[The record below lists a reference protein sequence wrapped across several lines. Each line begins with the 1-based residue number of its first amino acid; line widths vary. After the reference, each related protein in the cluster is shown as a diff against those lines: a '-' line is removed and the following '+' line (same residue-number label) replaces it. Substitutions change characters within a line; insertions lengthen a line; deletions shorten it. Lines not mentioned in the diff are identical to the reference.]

1 MTFKCMNGMA
11 PTNLSSRFVK
21 RGSIS
26 GRSTRNA
33 NNPSLQKSLTK
44 VSQILL
50 SFLLCIMRTLIF
62 IKILNTN
69 DDARV
74 YIFSKLNRCSDC
86 VGKKDIYSL
95 ITGKFVSLFLL
106 SGKIEKYGQMNCFA
120 VELNS

>member
-74 YIFSKLNRCSDC
+74 KKVFNLKELYYFEIIF
-86 VGKKDIYSL
+86 
-95 ITGKFVSLFLL
+95 
-106 SGKIEKYGQMNCFA
+106 
-120 VELNS
+120 